1 MRFIILLMSALLFA
15 SAQTPPSPEEAVY
28 EVGNGVSAPRLTKQ
42 VQPQH
47 PSKGFKV
54 TGTVLIGLVVSPSGE
69 PTKVHVVLSLEKDID
84 QAAVEA
90 VQEWQFNPGM
100 KDGKPVAVK
109 VAVEIRFHD
118 M

>member
-1 MRFIILLMSALLFA
+1 MRFIILFLSAFLFA
-15 SAQTPPSPEEAVY
+15 LAQTPQAPDDAVY

-54 TGTVLIGLVVSPSGE
+54 TGTVLIGLVVSPSGD
-69 PTKVHVVLSLEKDID
+69 PTKVHVVRSLEKDID

-90 VQEWQFNPGM
+90 VQKWQFQPGM
-100 KDGKPVAVK
+100 KDGKPVPVK